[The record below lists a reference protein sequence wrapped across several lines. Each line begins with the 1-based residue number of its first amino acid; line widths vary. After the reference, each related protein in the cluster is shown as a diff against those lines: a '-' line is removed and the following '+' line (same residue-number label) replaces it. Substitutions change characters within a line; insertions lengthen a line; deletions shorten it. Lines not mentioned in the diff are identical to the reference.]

1 MDKAS
6 IAAAPPAAAAT
17 AAADPRAQ
25 PPEQEADDQA
35 AARLQRACAACLRAA
50 ALLLVGYSFAVTAWR
65 SRHEPRDLA
74 FVTGSCAL
82 LAALLA
88 CLRRAESL
96 TPASPAGERRLLQAS
111 VWALSTAL
119 SCAFAYRVAA
129 VMPPVL
135 AALVWCMTASVVLT
149 GFFMLVLCKDQQ
161 QYQAMDNVDRDAA
174 GEGKQLDKISTAD
187 ELV

>member
-1 MDKAS
+1 
-6 IAAAPPAAAAT
+6 
-17 AAADPRAQ
+17 
-25 PPEQEADDQA
+25 
-35 AARLQRACAACLRAA
+35 
-50 ALLLVGYSFAVTAWR
+50 
-65 SRHEPRDLA
+65 
-74 FVTGSCAL
+74 
-82 LAALLA
+82 
-88 CLRRAESL
+88 
-96 TPASPAGERRLLQAS
+96 

-161 QYQAMDNVDRDAA
+161 QYQTVDNVVCDAA
-174 GEGKQLDKISTAD
+174 REGEPLDKISTAD

>member
-1 MDKAS
+1 MDKPS
-6 IAAAPPAAAAT
+6 SPLPLPP
-17 AAADPRAQ
+17 
-25 PPEQEADDQA
+25 PPEQESADQA

-50 ALLLVGYSFAVTAWR
+50 ALLLAGYSFAVAAWR
-65 SRHEPRDLA
+65 SRREPRDLA
-74 FVTGSCAL
+74 FVAGSSAL

-88 CLRRAESL
+88 CLRRAEGL
-96 TPASPAGERRLLQAS
+96 TPASPAGERRRLQAS

-161 QYQAMDNVDRDAA
+161 EYQAVDNVDRDAA
-174 GEGKQLDKISTAD
+174 RDDKQFDKISPAD

>member
-1 MDKAS
+1 MDKAT
-6 IAAAPPAAAAT
+6 IAAAPPAAAGV
-17 AAADPRAQ
+17 ADPRAQ
-25 PPEQEADDQA
+25 PPDQEAAGQA
-35 AARLQRACAACLRAA
+35 AARLRCACGACLRAA
-50 ALLLVGYSFAVTAWR
+50 TLLLVGYSFAVTAWR

-96 TPASPAGERRLLQAS
+96 TPASPAGERRRLQAS

-161 QYQAMDNVDRDAA
+161 QYQTVDNVVCDAA
-174 GEGKQLDKISTAD
+174 REGEPLDKISTAD